1 MTPARLALVEAEA
14 RLVERLRQL
23 GVKLAAG
30 DESVWCSYCEAAA
43 ALAAIAPATIPGA
56 SGELIS
62 TRAMAER
69 MGVAP
74 KTLLRRAKAGQADP
88 IRLGK
93 RGRAAYRWAAR

>member
-1 MTPARLALVEAEA
+1 MSSAQAVLHRAER
-14 RLVERLRQL
+14 RLVDRLEQL
-23 GVKLAAG
+23 EAKLAAG
-30 DESVWCSYCEAAA
+30 DESVWPAYAEAAA
-43 ALAAIAPATIPGA
+43 TLAAIAPTTVPGA

-74 KTLLRRAKAGQADP
+74 KTLLRRAKSGQIEP
-88 IRLGK
+88 VRLGK